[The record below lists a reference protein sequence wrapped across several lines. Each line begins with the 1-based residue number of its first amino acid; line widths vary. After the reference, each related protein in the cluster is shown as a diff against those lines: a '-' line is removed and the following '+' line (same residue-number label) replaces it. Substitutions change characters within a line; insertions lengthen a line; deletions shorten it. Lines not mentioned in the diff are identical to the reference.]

1 MSTADYIMVPVPVR
15 VVHSLYMTGW
25 FGRPGM
31 EGGKVHVVHKSNRVP
46 LCGQVQHPDSE
57 FQWCAM
63 RIEPRYI
70 ECEKCKVAA
79 AKIVLGRAA

>member
-1 MSTADYIMVPVPVR
+1 MSRPDYIMIPVPVKA
-15 VVHSLYMTGW
+15 VYSLYMTGW
-25 FGRPGM
+25 FGRPGV

-46 LCGQVQHPDSE
+46 LCGQVQHPDTE

-70 ECEKCKVAA
+70 ECEKCKLLAAHIIVRAA
-79 AKIVLGRAA
+79 A